1 MKNWEYVGCD
11 IYKKW
16 RVRVLYKDYLPEG
29 ETRKIGDQT
38 GEEQVEVNF
47 NMKHKFV
54 YPYISGWYRN
64 KWTHNPTNINE
75 FPEEVQKFCE
85 ETWTDRFKQDYKR
98 WRESVG
104 PWVE

>member
-1 MKNWEYVGCD
+1 MSDLEYIGCNIYD
-11 IYKKW
+11 KWKIRLIYKQQLSENHMDVKM
-16 RVRVLYKDYLPEG
+16 
-29 ETRKIGDQT
+29 T
-38 GEEQVEVNF
+38 
-47 NMKHKFV
+47 HKFL